1 MDIQLDEE
9 QLKAIEK
16 LRRGKVL
23 VGGVGSGKSRAALA
37 YYFLKVCEGELKING
52 VGQSKAPVKPRD
64 LYIITTAKKRD
75 SLEWM
80 DEAASFSLT
89 GDPDISLSGITV
101 TVDSWNNISNYE
113 DVEDAY
119 FLFDEQ
125 RLVGAGAW
133 TKSFLQIAK
142 RNGWILLTA
151 TPGDVWTDYCPVF
164 VANGF
169 YKNRTEFL
177 RRHAVFNRFSKYPKI
192 DRWVDEC
199 ILESLR
205 RRLLVTMDVKR
216 HTRRHEIK
224 VDVAYPQEELSKLF
238 ETRWNPFTNEPV
250 VDAAE
255 LFAVSRRMVNSDLSR
270 YGEVMALLERHP
282 RLIIFY
288 NFNYELEIL
297 RTLKVLDIPMAE
309 WNGQKHEAIPDTDR
323 WVYLVQYTA
332 GAEGWN
338 CTSTDAT
345 VFFSLNY
352 SYKVNEQAKGRI
364 DRRNTPY
371 THLYYYILVS
381 DSVVDRAVMKSLD
394 KKEDFNERAFVKRV
408 IGGTGDTGDT
418 SF

>member
-89 GDPDISLSGITV
+89 EDPDISLSGITV
-101 TVDSWNNISNYE
+101 KVDSWNNISNYE

-142 RNGWILLTA
+142 KNGWILLTA

-224 VDVAYPQEELSKLF
+224 VDVAHPQEELSKLF

-270 YGEVMALLERHP
+270 YGEVMALVERHP

-371 THLYYYILVS
+371 TDLYYYILVS